1 MSGPVGVQKRNLQR
15 SGFPP
20 RAFFKEDAAFVSA
33 VFTEIVFVN
42 QAIGHEDDGR
52 NFESSGIHLTNDGG
66 GDLFYSFDGV
76 TVHGRLAAA
85 GDNLN
90 TENIRRSEYSIFLRS
105 VGTAYRLEVW

>member
-1 MSGPVGVQKRNLQR
+1 MANPVGVQKRNLTQQD
-15 SGFPP
+15 FPC
-20 RAFFKEDAAFVSA
+20 RAFFREDAAFVSA
-33 VFTEIVFVN
+33 GFTEIVFIN
-42 QAIGHEDDGR
+42 QAIGSDHNGL
-52 NFESSGIHLTNDGG
+52 NFQSSGIHLTNDGG